1 MAADDD
7 EGAALMGG
15 AAVVP
20 PATRRSGCGWL
31 REPSVGGLVVV
42 VLSFCCLF
50 GGWVP
55 LETLLSTYE
64 GALGYYSLMLV
75 YLAVIPGSY
84 FAPWAMARTGD
95 ARKAMALSALP
106 YVCFAAALLA
116 MECGFFRR
124 GELLLPCAVGV
135 GLGCGVLWGSQGVL
149 IKQFSMLHDL
159 SHPNPDGRGSLGL
172 FTGVGQASSNVGGL
186 LALFGSSVLSQ
197 LKLQR
202 RTLYLVLFLL
212 LAVGNVLLLLLPNAA
227 KLLRT
232 HPRAKAHPEAGKAKG
247 GSSSAGAIPRLLRR
261 SLVLRWLQ
269 LPMASHGYAN
279 AFMSGSFTA
288 DIIAQKLGEE
298 WVGHVMATRGV
309 AGVLSG
315 VALGRLSD
323 RYGRFRC
330 YLISLSCEGVLAIAC
345 SLGGFGAEGA
355 AEAEGGAGR
364 PFTTV
369 FALVLF
375 MGVGNTGSQTMMKA
389 IIGDLFDA
397 EETGVGLSAYMLLS
411 SIATTIGFFVGPVLS
426 LQVKATA
433 LLTTWLAAA
442 LGIACASHVNKRSG
456 GGATR

>member
-1 MAADDD
+1 M
-7 EGAALMGG
+7 
-15 AAVVP
+15 
-20 PATRRSGCGWL
+20 
-31 REPSVGGLVVV
+31 
-42 VLSFCCLF
+42 
-50 GGWVP
+50 
-55 LETLLSTYE
+55 
-64 GALGYYSLMLV
+64 
-75 YLAVIPGSY
+75 
-84 FAPWAMARTGD
+84 
-95 ARKAMALSALP
+95 
-106 YVCFAAALLA
+106 
-116 MECGFFRR
+116 
-124 GELLLPCAVGV
+124 
-135 GLGCGVLWGSQGVL
+135 
-149 IKQFSMLHDL
+149 
-159 SHPNPDGRGSLGL
+159 
-172 FTGVGQASSNVGGL
+172 
-186 LALFGSSVLSQ
+186 
-197 LKLQR
+197 
-202 RTLYLVLFLL
+202 
-212 LAVGNVLLLLLPNAA
+212 
-227 KLLRT
+227 
-232 HPRAKAHPEAGKAKG
+232 
-247 GSSSAGAIPRLLRR
+247 
-261 SLVLRWLQ
+261 
-269 LPMASHGYAN
+269 
-279 AFMSGSFTA
+279 
-288 DIIAQKLGEE
+288 
-298 WVGHVMATRGV
+298 
-309 AGVLSG
+309 LSG